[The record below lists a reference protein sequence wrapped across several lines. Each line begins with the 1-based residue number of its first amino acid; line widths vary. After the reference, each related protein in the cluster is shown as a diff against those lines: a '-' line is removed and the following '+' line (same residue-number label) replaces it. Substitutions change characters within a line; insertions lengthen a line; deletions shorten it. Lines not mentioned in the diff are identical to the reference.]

1 MIELNK
7 ALAHCSSIFKPAF
20 FLLIAG
26 FLSWRIIT
34 LGFADHYA
42 LQDGSDDIDRALS
55 WYPDKPAA
63 LFEKGLRLSEQGD
76 PNAETLLINSIRM
89 NPTNARTYIGLAEI
103 WEKQGLLQQA
113 SDLFSLADQLA
124 PRRVPVQLAVA
135 SYKLRQGQLD
145 QTLHH
150 LNIVLTLRR
159 RLRQSVYPFLL
170 HLLEDPQAR
179 SALSSLLEEA
189 PNWWGDFFIHT
200 VNKAEKLD
208 TVRTLY
214 RLIRAHNQ
222 SIDISQRRRYVTRLQ
237 REQQWLEAYFVWLNH
252 LDTKQRE
259 ALGNVYN
266 GNFEL
271 PLSDEDFGW
280 RTPSVKGAWVDTSTT
295 DGAQGRSLRIMFRD
309 EPERFRHLYQ
319 RLALSPG
326 RYRLQ
331 GLLKLDSLQTKQG
344 IQWQLKCHPKRL
356 VLGSS
361 ERFLGLV
368 PWQPF
373 FFDFEV
379 PATGCLG
386 QELRLESTGHFTEEF
401 RVRGTAWFDAMSI
414 IRKVQ

>member
-1 MIELNK
+1 MLKLNK
-7 ALAHCSSIFKPAF
+7 ALAFFRSVSKPAF

-26 FLSWRIIT
+26 LLSWRITT

-42 LQDGSDDIDRALS
+42 LQDGPDDIDRALS
-55 WYPDKPAA
+55 WFPDNPTA
-63 LFEKGLRLSEQGD
+63 LFEKGLRLSEQGE
-76 PNAETLLINSIRM
+76 PSAKTLLVDSIQV
-89 NPTNARTYIGLAEI
+89 NPTNARAYISLAEI
-103 WEKQGLLQQA
+103 WERQGLLQQS

-135 SYKLRQGQLD
+135 SYQLRQGQLE
-145 QTLHH
+145 QTLRH
-150 LNIVLTLRR
+150 LNVVLTLRR
-159 RLRQSVYPFLL
+159 RLRQSLYPFLL

-179 SALSSLLEEA
+179 SALSTLLGEA
-189 PNWWGDFFIHT
+189 PNWWGNFFIHT

-214 RLIRAHNQ
+214 RLMRTHDQ
-222 SIDISQRRRYVTRLQ
+222 PLDISQRRRYVARLQ

-252 LDTKQRE
+252 LDTKQRK

-280 RTPSVKGAWVDTSTT
+280 RTPSVRGTQVDTAVT
-295 DGAQGRSLRIMFRD
+295 DGAQGKSLRIIFRD
-309 EPERFRHLYQ
+309 EPVRFRHLYQ
-319 RLALSPG
+319 KLALSPG

-356 VLGSS
+356 VLGTS
-361 ERFLGLV
+361 EQFLGLV

-401 RVRGTAWFDAMSI
+401 RVRGKAWFDAMSI
-414 IRKVQ
+414 IRKGQ